1 MSKITFRETLLASTI
16 IAGISF
22 ASPAYAQ
29 DANDPAGTTP
39 PPGTTSA
46 PAPTDEDTPTDG
58 VQPAAGQD
66 AAEETSQGDI
76 VVTGTLIKNPNL
88 VSSSP
93 VTVVGQEELQ
103 LRQTNVAEEILR
115 DLPGV
120 APSIGS
126 AVNNGNGGASYADL
140 RGLGNHRNLVLL
152 DGVRIVPSN
161 FIGRVDLN
169 NIPLALVERVDT
181 LTGGAATTYGADAV
195 SGVINFI
202 TRSDFA
208 GMEIGASS
216 QITQRGDGHI
226 FRVDATVGANF
237 DDGRGNAVLSLGYQQ
252 SDPIYQGARRISV
265 NNYTSTGGFS
275 GGSGTTVPARF
286 TRPGLGQ
293 NTIVPDTGLTR
304 PYVSSTDA
312 FNFNPFNIFQTPFE
326 RFNIFGA
333 GHYELA
339 DGIEFYTRGMFS
351 KNQVKTIIAPS
362 GIFGQLALIPV
373 SNPFLPAGARAQF
386 CASNDFD
393 FTTAGVQTLTPEQC
407 ALAAQATQPGQD
419 VNGDGVADFRAF
431 QTNIGR
437 RLVEAGPRISEFV
450 TTMFDYRAGLR
461 IGITDTIGLDLAGA
475 YGESENRQE
484 QQGYT
489 QISRLRTALY
499 TTSPTTCN
507 LGPSPTVPNPNNPN
521 LPPLA
526 GAGAGTSGCVPVNIF
541 GAAGTISPEAVDFI
555 TALAGTAQKSSLAQA
570 RALLSGD
577 FGASAPWAEDPIGFA
592 LGAEYRNYQAEQ
604 EADQLSQTAG
614 ELGGAGGATL
624 PFEGGYDVKEVYAEV
639 IAPIVQNRPFFE
651 TLTLEAGIRYSDYS
665 IDAPGSPGYSTT
677 TWKAAATWE
686 PMDGLRFRGNV
697 QRAVRAPNIGELFA
711 PINTGLTT
719 VSVDPCRTT
728 TNPPYPGPVTNAN
741 LRALCLAQGA
751 PLSTIGNIINPTAAQ
766 ANGTFSG
773 SLVLQPEKANSWTLG
788 VVFQPRFIPGL
799 SLTVDYYKIH
809 IKDAITQPSSG
820 DLINGCFGGNN
831 AEGVTADS
839 VNNPICGL
847 FERNPV
853 TGGLDGDAATTRGLI
868 FPVSNAGRIL
878 TDGVDF
884 GMNYRRDLGFA
895 RLNLS
900 FQGNWT
906 NRSEFE
912 PIVPGSVLPA
922 GVPGAGGELP
932 PSGTRECIGY
942 YGPNCGSPGSAG
954 PSSAPGSIQ
963 PEWSWN
969 ARGTL
974 SFGDIDVSLL
984 WRHISGVEAEP
995 ADPADPSAGPIPCF
1009 QGTLTMG
1016 PLAGEEHNFCEIPAY
1031 DWFDL
1036 ALRFGVSENFDL
1048 TFTVMNLLDKG
1059 PPLVGSTIGTTS
1071 FNSGN
1076 TYPSTYDA
1084 IGRRFAIGGRLKF

>member
-22 ASPAYAQ
+22 ATPAYAQ

-46 PAPTDEDTPTDG
+46 PAAPDEDTPEAG
-58 VQPAAGQD
+58 VQSQASAG
-66 AAEETSQGDI
+66 AAEENSSGDI

-93 VTVVGQEELQ
+93 VAVIGQEEMQ
-103 LRQTNVAEEILR
+103 LRQSNVAEELLR

-140 RGLGNHRNLVLL
+140 RGLGNFRNLVLL

-169 NIPLALVERVDT
+169 NIPLALVDRVDT

-202 TRSDFA
+202 TRNDFA
-208 GMEIGASS
+208 GMEISASE
-216 QITQRGDGHI
+216 QITQKGDGNI

-237 DDGRGNAVLSLGYQQ
+237 DDGRGNAVLSIGYQEA
-252 SDPIYQGARRISV
+252 DPVYQGARRFSI
-265 NNYTSTGGFS
+265 NNYTSTSGNA

-293 NTIVPDTGLTR
+293 NTIVPATGFTR
-304 PYVSSTDA
+304 PYVGATDA
-312 FNFNPFNIFQTPFE
+312 FNFNPYNIFQTPFK
-326 RFNIFGA
+326 RYNIYGA

-351 KNQVKTIIAPS
+351 KNTVNTIIAPS

-373 SNPFLPAGARAQF
+373 SSPFLPAGARSQF

-393 FTTAGVQTLTPEQC
+393 FNTAGVQTLTPEQC
-407 ALAAQATQPGQD
+407 AAAAVATNPND
-419 VNGDGVADFRAF
+419 PNFRAF
-431 QTNIGR
+431 QTTIGR
-437 RLVEAGPRISEFV
+437 RIVESGPRISTYS

-461 IGITDTIGLDLAGA
+461 VGITDTIGLDVAGA
-475 YGESENRQE
+475 YGESENTQS
-484 QQGYT
+484 QDGYT
-489 QISRLRTALY
+489 SVSRLRTALY
-499 TTSPTTCN
+499 TTSATTCN
-507 LGPSPTVPNPNNPN
+507 LGPSPTVPNPTNPL

-526 GAGAGTSGCVPVNIF
+526 GSGAGTTGCVPVNIF
-541 GAAGTISPEAVDFI
+541 GAAGSITPEMLPYI
-555 TALAGTAQKSSLAQA
+555 TARAFNTQKSSLAQA

-604 EADQLSQTAG
+604 AADQLSQTAG
-614 ELGGAGGATL
+614 ELGGAGGAVL
-624 PFEGGYDVKEVYAEV
+624 PFSGGYDVREVYGEV
-639 IAPIVQNRPFFE
+639 IAPIVQNRPFFQ
-651 TLTLEAGIRYSDYS
+651 TLSLEAGLRYSDYKV
-665 IDAPGSPGYSTT
+665 DAPGSPSYNTT

-686 PMDGLRFRGNV
+686 PFDGLKFRGNY

-711 PINTGLTT
+711 PLNTGLTT
-719 VSVDPCRTT
+719 VATDPCR
-728 TNPPYPGPVTNAN
+728 GAAPVTNAN
-741 LRALCLAQGA
+741 LRAVCLAQGA
-751 PLSTIGNIINPTAAQ
+751 PLSTIGNILNPTAAQ
-766 ANGTFSG
+766 ANATVSG
-773 SLVLQPEKANSWTLG
+773 SLALRPEKSDSYTIG
-788 VVFQPRFIPGL
+788 VVFQPDFVPGL
-799 SLTVDYYKIH
+799 SVTIDYYH
-809 IKDAITQPSSG
+809 IKINGAISQPGPG
-820 DLINGCFGGNN
+820 DLITGCFGDNN
-831 AEGVTADS
+831 GSGVTASS
-839 VNNPICGL
+839 VTNPLCGL
-847 FERNPV
+847 FRRNPV
-853 TGGLDGDAATTRGLI
+853 TGGLDGDPATTQGLI
-868 FPVSNAGRIL
+868 FPASNSGFIL

-884 GMNYRRDLGFA
+884 GANYRRDLGFA
-895 RLNLS
+895 KLNLS

-906 NRSEFE
+906 NRSLFQ
-912 PIVPGSVLPA
+912 PIVAGSILPPGA
-922 GVPGAGGELP
+922 PGAGGALP
-932 PSGTRECIGY
+932 TSPIRECIGL

-969 ARGTL
+969 ARSTL

-984 WRHISGVEAEP
+984 WRHISGVQAEP
-995 ADPADPSAGPIPCF
+995 GIVAF
-1009 QGTLTMG
+1009 EGTITTG
-1016 PLAGEEHNFCEIPAY
+1016 ALAGEKVNFGKIPAY

-1048 TFTVMNLLDKG
+1048 TLTAMNLLDKK
-1059 PPLVGSTIGTTS
+1059 PPIVGSTIGVTS

-1084 IGRRFAIGGRLKF
+1084 LGRRFAVGARLKF

>member
-1 MSKITFRETLLASTI
+1 MSKFTFRETLLASTI

-22 ASPAYAQ
+22 AAPAYAQ

-161 FIGRVDLN
+161 FVGRVDLN

-216 QITQRGDGHI
+216 QITEEGDGHI

-312 FNFNPFNIFQTPFE
+312 FNFNPYNIFQTPFE

-393 FTTAGVQTLTPEQC
+393 FNTPGVQTLTPAQC
-407 ALAAQATQPGQD
+407 AAAALATSP
-419 VNGDGVADFRAF
+419 ADPNFRAF

-461 IGITDTIGLDLAGA
+461 IGITDTIGLDIAGA

-489 QISRLRTALY
+489 QVSRLRTALY

-507 LGPSPTVPNPNNPN
+507 LGPSPTVPHPTNPL

-526 GAGAGTSGCVPVNIF
+526 GAGSGTSGCVPVNIF
-541 GAAGTISPEAVDFI
+541 GAAGSISPDAVDFI

-592 LGAEYRNYQAEQ
+592 VGAEYRKYQAEQ

-624 PFEGGYDVKEVYAEV
+624 PFQGGYDVKEVYAEV
-639 IAPIVQNRPFFE
+639 IAPLVQNRPFFE
-651 TLTLEAGIRYSDYS
+651 ALTLEAGIRYSDYS

-686 PMDGLRFRGNV
+686 PFDGLKFRGNV

-711 PINTGLTT
+711 PTNTGLTT

-728 TNPPYPGPVTNAN
+728 ATYPGPVTNAN

-773 SLVLQPEKANSWTLG
+773 SLVLQPEKANSWTIG

-884 GMNYRRDLGFA
+884 GANYRRDLGFA

-912 PIVPGSVLPA
+912 PIVAGAILPA
-922 GVPGAGGELP
+922 GVPGAGGALP

-995 ADPADPSAGPIPCF
+995 ADPANPSAGPIPCF

-1036 ALRFGVSENFDL
+1036 AIRFGVSENFDL
-1048 TFTVMNLLDKG
+1048 TFTAMNIFDKG

>member
-1 MSKITFRETLLASTI
+1 MSTIKFRETLLASTI

-22 ASPAYAQ
+22 ATPAYAQ

-39 PPGTTSA
+39 PPGSTGT
-46 PAPTDEDTPTDG
+46 PAPSDEDTPE
-58 VQPAAGQD
+58 AGLQTQ
-66 AAEETSQGDI
+66 ASAGPAEETGSGDI
-76 VVTGTLIKNPNL
+76 VITGTLIKNPNL

-93 VTVVGQEELQ
+93 VTVVGQDELQ

-161 FIGRVDLN
+161 FVGRVDLN

-216 QITQRGDGHI
+216 QITEKGDGHI

-237 DDGRGNAVLSLGYQQ
+237 DDGRGNAVLSIGYQQ
-252 SDPIYQGARRISV
+252 ADPIYQGARRISI
-265 NNYTSTGGFS
+265 NNYTSTSGNA

-293 NTIVPDTGLTR
+293 NTIVPGTGLTR
-304 PYVSSTDA
+304 PYFGPTDA

-326 RFNIFGA
+326 RYNIFGS

-351 KNQVKTIIAPS
+351 KQTVETIIAPS

-393 FTTAGVQTLTPEQC
+393 FTTPGVQTLTPDQC
-407 ALAAQATQPGQD
+407 AAAALATSPTD
-419 VNGDGVADFRAF
+419 PNFRAF

-437 RLVEAGPRISEFV
+437 RLVEAGPRISEFT

-461 IGITDTIGLDLAGA
+461 IGITDTIGLDIAGA

-489 QISRLRTALY
+489 SISRLRTSLY

-507 LGPSPTVPNPNNPN
+507 LGPSPTVPNPTNPN

-526 GAGAGTSGCVPVNIF
+526 GSGSGTTGCVPTNIF
-541 GAAGTISPEAVDFI
+541 GSSGSISPGAVDFF
-555 TALAGTAQKSSLAQA
+555 TTLAGTAQKASLAQA

-592 LGAEYRNYQAEQ
+592 VGAEYRKYTAEQ
-604 EADQLSQTAG
+604 EADTLSQTAG
-614 ELGGAGGATL
+614 ELGGAGGAVL
-624 PFEGGYDVKEVYAEV
+624 PFEGAYDVKEVYAEV
-639 IAPIVQNRPFFE
+639 IAPIVQNRPFFQA
-651 TLTLEAGIRYSDYS
+651 LTLEAGIRYSDYS

-677 TWKAAATWE
+677 TWKGAATWE
-686 PMDGLRFRGNV
+686 PFDGLKFRGNY

-711 PINTGLTT
+711 PVNTGLTT
-719 VSVDPCRTT
+719 ITTDPCRTT
-728 TNPPYPGPVTNAN
+728 GGANPYPGPVTNAA

-766 ANGTFSG
+766 ANDTFSG
-773 SLVLQPEKANSWTLG
+773 SLALRPESANSFTIG
-788 VVFQPRFIPGL
+788 VVFQPNFIPGL

-820 DLINGCFGGNN
+820 DLIRGCYGNATANGNN

-847 FERNPV
+847 FRRNPV
-853 TGGLDGDAATTRGLI
+853 TGGLDGDAATTQGPF
-868 FPVSNAGRIL
+868 FPVSNSGRIL
-878 TDGVDF
+878 TDGIDF
-884 GMNYRRDLGFA
+884 GANYRRDLGFA

-912 PIVPGSVLPA
+912 PIVAGSVLPA
-922 GVPGAGGELP
+922 GTPGAGGALP
-932 PSGTRECIGY
+932 PSGTRECVGL

-969 ARGTL
+969 ARSTL

-995 ADPADPSAGPIPCF
+995 GIVAFAGTI
-1009 QGTLTMG
+1009 GSG
-1016 PLAGEEHNFCEIPAY
+1016 VLAGDEVNFGKIGAY

-1048 TFTVMNLLDKG
+1048 TMTVMNLFDKT
-1059 PPLVGSTIGTTS
+1059 PPVVGSTIGTTS

-1084 IGRRFAIGGRLKF
+1084 LGRRFAVGGRLKF